1 MKDRVLYQE
10 HPQNVSPKL
19 TSEYQRNGDGR
30 KVNLEREFKEG
41 SPRLIHV
48 SDGKSMQWC
57 CQWELNAKKVK
68 SFEEN

>member
-48 SDGKSMQWC
+48 SDGKSMQ
-57 CQWELNAKKVK
+57 
-68 SFEEN
+68 